1 VHADDGG
8 HGPPYENLPG
18 PTLRG
23 HEFPRLVPKLCLG
36 TLNNVSKLSLDSKFR
51 SQVQLGNENKIFAK
65 EKKGEAMGWNR
76 SLYTLSILLLLAW
89 LAGWSAGC
97 GAAQGHQGEAAPPPV
112 KNLIVLIADGCGAE
126 HYTLARWFK
135 GEPLALD
142 QICVGAVKTY
152 IADSVVADSA
162 PASTAF
168 ATGVRTNDKLIG
180 MGPRPPTLPVVPAPA
195 PELAYKPLATVLEGA
210 KLLGKATGL
219 AVTSRV
225 THATPAAYYAHVPSR
240 TQDNDIME
248 QGVYQNLDVV
258 LGGGRRHLLPQDQGG
273 KRTDGENLL
282 EILKKRGY
290 AVTADASELSRVKS
304 GKVYGLFADNHLEA
318 EIDRQATAPGQPTL
332 EDMVT
337 KAIELL
343 SQDPDGFFLLVE
355 GSQVDWASH
364 ANDPA
369 HLLSDLLMFDRAVQ
383 AALDFARKDGNTLV
397 LAFSDHNCGGLSIGN
412 YGTSV
417 TYTRMK
423 LEDLVGPLKKM
434 KLSAQAVWRR
444 MGPEVTPENLQRVVK
459 EYWGLKP
466 TDAEAA
472 QIITLARTYGNNPH
486 NALGEILCRHHTCL
500 GWTTHGHTGGDVPL
514 FAFGPHRPVGLVD
527 GPDIGHLCARA
538 LGLDLDRLNA
548 RLFVNAAGALGG
560 GEVAMDRSD
569 PQNPVVK
576 ISYQGKKAELP
587 VNTNLLRL
595 DGRTLPLEGLVVHAS
610 PTGKVYLPLQA
621 VNLIKGSPEALPS
634 IAPE

>member
-1 VHADDGG
+1 M
-8 HGPPYENLPG
+8 
-18 PTLRG
+18 R
-23 HEFPRLVPKLCLG
+23 
-36 TLNNVSKLSLDSKFR
+36 
-51 SQVQLGNENKIFAK
+51 
-65 EKKGEAMGWNR
+65 WNR
-76 SLYTLSILLLLAW
+76 CLYVLIFLAW
-89 LAGWSAGC
+89 LAGFSGGC
-97 GAAQGHQGEAAPPPV
+97 GEAPGHQGEAAPPPV

-142 QICVGAVKTY
+142 QMCVGAVKTF

-168 ATGVRTNDKLIG
+168 ASGVRTNDKLIG
-180 MGPRPPTLPVVPAPA
+180 MGPRPPTLPVVPSPA

-248 QGVYQNLDVV
+248 QAVHQNLDVV
-258 LGGGRRHLLPQDQGG
+258 LGGGRRHLLPKEYGG
-273 KRTDGENLL
+273 KRRDRDNLL
-282 EILKKRGY
+282 EVLKERGY
-290 AVTADASELSRVKS
+290 AVAGDAQELSRVKS

-332 EDMVT
+332 EDMT
-337 KAIELL
+337 RKAIELL
-343 SQDPDGFFLLVE
+343 SQDPDGFFLMVE

-369 HLLSDLLMFDRAVQ
+369 HLLSDLLMFDRAVK

-397 LAFSDHNCGGLSIGN
+397 LAFSDHNCGGLTIGN
-412 YGTSV
+412 YATSGS
-417 TYTRMK
+417 YSRMK
-423 LEDLVGPLKKM
+423 LEDLVGPLKNM
-434 KLSAQAVWRR
+434 KLSAQGVWGK
-444 MGPEVTPENLQRVVK
+444 MGPEVTPETLRRVVQ
-459 EYWGLKP
+459 EYWGLEL
-466 TDAEAA
+466 TDGEAA
-472 QIITLARTYGNNPH
+472 QIIDLARKYRGHPH
-486 NALGEILCRHHTCL
+486 NALGEILCRNHTCL

-514 FAFGPHRPVGLVD
+514 FAYGPHRPAGLVD
-527 GPDIGHLCARA
+527 GPDIGHICARA
-538 LGLDLDRLNA
+538 LGLSLDRLNA
-548 RLFVNAAGALGG
+548 RLFVDAAGALAG
-560 GEVAMDRSD
+560 GEVAVDRSD
-569 PQNPVVK
+569 PENPVVK

-595 DGRTLPLEGLVVHAS
+595 EGRTLPLEGLVVHAS
-610 PTGKVYLPLQA
+610 PTGKVYLPRQA
-621 VNLIKGSPEALPS
+621 INLIKGSPGPLPS